1 MSVAADV
8 MSDVMSDAR
17 NRRTVWLALA
27 VLAAA
32 LAAVWCYGK
41 LVASREQAAAA
52 AAELAECRRYADAIG
67 EGRKAPSLASAEQPQ
82 AELGRRIERAAK
94 AAKLPAGG
102 VERIGAE
109 QQARLTPQTVRRS
122 RQVILRGVTLRQ
134 TMTFLHELSAA
145 DRGLRVQDLRLTA
158 PRGDAAGDRWGV
170 EATLAYE
177 VNEPQAG

>member
-1 MSVAADV
+1 MSVAA
-8 MSDVMSDAR
+8 DVMSDAR

-52 AAELAECRRYADAIG
+52 AAELAECRRYADAIVD
-67 EGRKAPSLASAEQPQ
+67 GRKAPSLASAEQPQ
-82 AELGRRIERAAK
+82 AELGRRIERAAQ

-122 RQVILRGVTLRQ
+122 RQVILPRRHAPPDADVPAQFEFRGSGVARAG
-134 TMTFLHELSAA
+134 F
-145 DRGLRVQDLRLTA
+145 A
-158 PRGDAAGDRWGV
+158 PHRPARRRRRRPLGRRGDPGV
-170 EATLAYE
+170 
-177 VNEPQAG
+177 